1 MVDMNSD
8 RLTRFLSTPVGVLVL
23 FGAIIGFVE
32 LGIMLVVQD
41 IFVPGYI
48 SAETWDYV
56 DALLLTVIVA
66 PAMYFLVIRK
76 MQNEINEREHA
87 EVAFA
92 SANRL
97 LQENMAELEQH
108 RHHLEE
114 LVKLRT
120 SELAISKET
129 AEAASRAKSMFL
141 AKMSHEIRT
150 PMNAIIGLNALLQNE
165 ITHPVQHGHL
175 VRIDKAAHHLL
186 RIINDILD
194 LSKIEAGKFTI
205 EKTDFSPM
213 QMIEHAVGLL
223 GERASTKGLKLSIE
237 LSPAIPVA
245 LHGDF
250 MRIEQILLNYISN
263 AIKFTEQG
271 IINIRAKVTEVLPES
286 TMLYIEVEDRGI
298 GLTNEQIA
306 LLFQSFTQADN
317 STTRKF
323 GGTGLGLVISKH
335 LANMMGGDVGVRS
348 EFGVGSTFWM
358 TVRLEK
364 ANDIRLVGENAK
376 AALPEHPKLILA
388 EQYKH
393 VRLLV
398 AEDDEFN
405 QIVVTEMLKQ
415 AGLQLDLVENGQMAL
430 ERVIS
435 GDYTLVL
442 MDMQMPVMDGLEAT
456 RRIRQLPGK
465 STIPILAMTANA
477 FDEDR
482 QLCLEAGMDDF
493 ISKPVKVDKFY
504 ALLLHWLSNSA
515 EQIDTQK

>member
-1 MVDMNSD
+1 MVDINND
-8 RLTRFLSTPVGVLVL
+8 RLTKFLSTPVGVLVI

-32 LGIMLVVQD
+32 LGIMLVAQD
-41 IFVPGYI
+41 IFVPDYI
-48 SAETWDYV
+48 SVATWDYV

-76 MQNEINEREHA
+76 MQKEINERERA
-87 EVAFA
+87 EEALV
-92 SANRL
+92 STNRL
-97 LQENMAELEQH
+97 LQESMAELEQH

-114 LVKLRT
+114 LVQLRT
-120 SELAISKET
+120 NELALSRDA
-129 AEAASRAKSMFL
+129 AEEANRAKSMFL

-150 PMNAIIGLNALLQNE
+150 PMNAIIGLNGVLQNE
-165 ITHPVQHGHL
+165 ITHPAQHEQL

-194 LSKIEAGKFTI
+194 LSKIEAGKLTF
-205 EKTDFSPM
+205 EKTDFSPT

-223 GERASTKGLKLSIE
+223 EERASTKGLKLSMEI
-237 LSPAIPVA
+237 SPAMPAA
-245 LHGDF
+245 LHGDS
-250 MRIEQILLNYISN
+250 MRIEQILLNFISN
-263 AIKFTEQG
+263 AIKFTGQG
-271 IINIRAKVTEVLPES
+271 IIYIRAKAAAELADSV
-286 TMLYIEVEDRGI
+286 MLHIEVEDRGI
-298 GLTNEQIA
+298 GLTDEQIA

-335 LANMMGGDVGVRS
+335 LATMMGGDAGVRS

-358 TVRLEK
+358 TARLEK
-364 ANDIRLVGENAK
+364 AAGIKLVGDK
-376 AALPEHPKLILA
+376 VKIVTSVDPKLILA

-405 QIVVTEMLKQ
+405 QIVVSEMLKQ
-415 AGLQLDLVENGQMAL
+415 AGMQMDLVENGQMAL
-430 ERVIS
+430 ERVIN
-435 GDYTLVL
+435 GDYALVL

-456 RRIRQLPGK
+456 RRIRRLPGK
-465 STIPILAMTANA
+465 SNIPILAMTANA

-482 QLCLEAGMDDF
+482 QLCLDAGMNDF
-493 ISKPVKVDKFY
+493 ISKPVKVDKFHS
-504 ALLLHWLSNSA
+504 LLLHWLLNSA
-515 EQIDTQK
+515 EKIDAQK